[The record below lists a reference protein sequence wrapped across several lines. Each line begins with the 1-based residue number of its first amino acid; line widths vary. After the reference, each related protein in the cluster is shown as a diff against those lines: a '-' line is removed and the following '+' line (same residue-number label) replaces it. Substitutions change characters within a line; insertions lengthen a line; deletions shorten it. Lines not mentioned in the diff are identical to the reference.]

1 MLRGVGVARVAGLI
15 LCGVA
20 SVVSIVAYLCMAFA
34 DCGLAIW
41 VETSCE
47 DDTLNAAIYRSA
59 AVAAAADR
67 PCKEALAIEGKEFM
81 KP

>member
-1 MLRGVGVARVAGLI
+1 M
-15 LCGVA
+15 
-20 SVVSIVAYLCMAFA
+20 
-34 DCGLAIW
+34 
-41 VETSCE
+41 ETSGE
-47 DDTLNAAIYRSA
+47 DGTLNAAIYRSA